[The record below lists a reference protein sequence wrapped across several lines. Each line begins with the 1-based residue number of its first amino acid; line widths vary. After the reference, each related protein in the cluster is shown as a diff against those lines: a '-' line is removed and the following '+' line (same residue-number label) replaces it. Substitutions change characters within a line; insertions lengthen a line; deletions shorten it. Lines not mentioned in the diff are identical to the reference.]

1 MAGAMILIHV
11 DNVYLSSNRST
22 DTITI
27 TSTGASVGSTAF
39 YTYSGNGN
47 YLGLAI
53 NSSSTVPDFEIGDSF
68 TIGDYAI
75 QDSLY
80 LYSVASSS
88 IIGNPLIIG
97 SGGISSVVVTE
108 ELDSHGG
115 IIEHITAGSI
125 ESLQSKSVTISTAGT
140 QTITADSGYDGL
152 SEVIVT
158 TTGSSATEPYI
169 EYTMSTLGD
178 TPYNAYSYGFKC
190 IYSGM
195 FSAHSSLRTV
205 DFTNCPDL
213 FSSATYK
220 VLGGYAFNGCTSLTT
235 ITGANWSK
243 ITAFGSSGYCFY
255 NCQNLVLDLDDFT
268 RFTDTQIYLYTF
280 YACTKLTGTALP
292 SSVTNV
298 GSAAFRGCTSLTL
311 SSLPTALTTVQS
323 SAFQNCTKLTISQLP
338 STLTSIGS
346 SAFYGCTGLTI
357 STLPTA
363 NNITIGTSAFYDC
376 TGLTISLL
384 PSNITSQI
392 GTTAFRGCTGLTQ
405 MEIACTSVSSQ
416 VFYGCTGLTKVWIRS
431 TCTTISASSANN
443 SPFTYCSTSLQ
454 IYAEPTDKL
463 SGWGTYFN
471 RTGTNGGTTVTV
483 VYNQTT
489 KPW

>member
-1 MAGAMILIHV
+1 MAGAMILINV
-11 DNVYLSSNRST
+11 DNVCLSSNKST

-75 QDSLY
+75 QDSLD
-80 LYSVASSS
+80 LYSVASSG

-97 SGGISSVVVTE
+97 SGGTSSVVVTE

-125 ESLQSKSVTISTAGT
+125 ETLQSKSVTISTAGT

-158 TTGSSATEPYI
+158 TTGSSATEPYV
-169 EYTMSTLGD
+169 EYT
-178 TPYNAYSYGFKC
+178 TPSSGTYPTSARCYGVKT
-190 IYSGM
+190 IYDGM
-195 FSAHSSLRTV
+195 FSYMSNLTAI
-205 DFTNCPDL
+205 DFTNSPDL
-213 FSSATYK
+213 FVGTNNNRIYE
-220 VLGGYAFNGCTSLTT
+220 YAFSQCQSLTT
-235 ITGANWSK
+235 ISGMDLSK
-243 ITAFGSSGYCFY
+243 VARIEMNAFYGCTKLSLNLNDFTNYTSTSLPTYAFY
-255 NCQNLVLDLDDFT
+255 NC
-268 RFTDTQIYLYTF
+268 Y
-280 YACTKLTGTALP
+280 KLSGTSLP

-298 GSAAFRGCTSLTL
+298 QMYAFYNCTYLTLTSLPASLVTIGNYAFYNCL
-311 SSLPTALTTVQS
+311 NCTISSLPTTLSTIGS
-323 SAFQNCTKLTISQLP
+323 NAFQS
-338 STLTSIGS
+338 
-346 SAFYGCTGLTI
+346 CTGLTI
-357 STLPTA
+357 SALPTTRD
-363 NNITIGTSAFYDC
+363 IIIGSYSFSGC
-376 TGLTISLL
+376 TNLSISKL
-384 PSNITSQI
+384 PSNITTKVGSR
-392 GTTAFRGCTGLTQ
+392 AFTSCTGLTV
-405 MEIACTSVSSQ
+405 MEIACTGIDTYCFQS
-416 VFYGCTGLTKVWIRS
+416 CTGLTKVWIRS
-431 TCTTISASSANN
+431 TCTTITASATSN
-443 SPFTYCSTSLQ
+443 SPFVGCSTSLQ
-454 IYAEPTDKL
+454 IYAEPDNKL